1 MKRILLL
8 SFAFLTVIAFSAM
21 AQRTVS
27 GKVTDDSGE
36 TLPGVNVVIKGTTT
50 GTTTDLDGN
59 YRLSVDEGA
68 TLVFSFVGFETQ
80 EVQVGARTTIDI
92 SMGGATELQEVV
104 VTAVGIESNKASL
117 GYSVQNVGADDIK
130 NSQETNLVNSL
141 NGKVAGVTVVSSS
154 GSPGA
159 SSNIRIRG
167 NTSISGSNSPLFV
180 VDGIPVDNNEY
191 GNGVDGV
198 SRSNRAIDLNPND
211 IENITVLKGAAATVL
226 YGIRA
231 ANGAVIINTKKGKK
245 GSLTVRLNSSVRMD
259 QVNKLPPLQ
268 KEYSQG
274 RAVGGALTY
283 RGPETLEGNSWGP
296 RISDLEFDGDETYP
310 YDQNGRLVPAGTG
323 NGQPARGYDNYDNFF
338 VNGFTF
344 DNTLSVSGG
353 SEAVN
358 YYFSVGNLEQN
369 GVIPN
374 STWGRTSLKATVS
387 SDLTDKLNVAM
398 SANFINSGG
407 FRVQQGS
414 NTSGIML
421 GLLRTAPTFDNANG
435 YSNGQDAADD
445 PSTYEFPDGTQRSY
459 RAGIYDSPFWVVNN
473 NPFVDDVNRIIGY
486 TAIEYKVLDW
496 LSVSYKIGMDSYA
509 EEINS
514 AFNINSATQ
523 PGGSVNQLA
532 RNSKDINSDFLVK
545 INRNVTD
552 DINISAVLG
561 HNYYSTNIVTQQTTG
576 TTLSVPKFYHISN
589 ATTINGFKTVA
600 RRKLS
605 GVFGQVNFAWRDQ
618 VFVNVSGRNDWSSIL
633 PSNDNSVF
641 YPAVSLGWDFT
652 ETLGLSNGAIL
663 SYGKIRGSWAQVGND
678 GGNAFIFATDPYF
691 SGATYGGDGF
701 ITTGGNFPFA
711 GPGGTTNAFDRDN
724 LLPNGNLRPELTTT
738 TEVGAEVKLFGGR
751 LGFDF
756 TYYNTLTED
765 AIIAVDIAP
774 SSGYNSAVQ
783 NVAEISNKGI
793 ELVVNGTPIQSGDF
807 SWDVSVNF
815 TKYENIVEKL
825 APGVETVSLAGF
837 VSTTSR
843 AVAGQ
848 PYGAIYGSGFKRTA
862 DGTLIMDAQGWPDE
876 VDADFVLG
884 DPNPDWLAG
893 IRNTLAYKGLSFG
906 MFWDIRQGGDMWN
919 GTYGILKTFG
929 VAEITAEQREIRG
942 YVFDG
947 VVQTGTDTDGNP
959 VYAPNTTPVDF
970 YSPIAGIGVNKW
982 NRYAFGGLPEENI
995 QSTSWVRLREI
1006 SLGYS
1011 LPSSLVSSIGFKD
1024 LSLTL
1029 VGRNLLLFTEYNGID
1044 PETNLTGASNGIGLD
1059 YFNNP
1064 NTKSYAI
1071 TLNATF

>member
-8 SFAFLTVIAFSAM
+8 SFTFLTVIAFSAM

-27 GKVTDDSGE
+27 GKVTDDAGE

-59 YRLSVDEGA
+59 YRLSVDDGA
-68 TLVFSFVGFETQ
+68 VLVYSFVGFETQ
-80 EVQVGARTTIDI
+80 EVAVGARSTIDI

-117 GYSVQNVGADDIK
+117 GYSIQNVGEDDIK
-130 NSQETNLVNSL
+130 NAQETNLVNAL

-180 VDGIPVDNNEY
+180 VDGIPVDNSEF
-191 GNGVDGV
+191 GNGTAGV

-245 GSLTVRLNSSVRMD
+245 GSMVVRLNSSVRMD
-259 QVNKLPPLQ
+259 EVNKLPELQ
-268 KEYSQG
+268 KTYAQG
-274 RAVGGALTY
+274 RAQNGVLTY
-283 RGPETLEGNSWGP
+283 RGPDTGEGNSWGP
-296 RISDLEFDGDETYP
+296 RISDLEFDGSDYP
-310 YDQNGRLVPAGTG
+310 YDKNGRLVPAGTG
-323 NGQPARGYDNYDNFF
+323 NGVPAKAYDNYDNFF
-338 VNGFTF
+338 VNGFTY

-353 SEAVN
+353 SDAVK
-358 YYFSVGNLEQN
+358 YYFSLGHLDQS
-369 GVIPN
+369 GIIPN
-374 STWGRTSLKATVS
+374 STWGRTSLKATTS
-387 SDLTDKLNVAM
+387 ADLTEDLSVSM

-421 GLLRTAPTFDNANG
+421 GLLRTSPTFDNANG
-435 YSNGQDAADD
+435 YTDGQDAADD
-445 PSTYEFPDGTQRSY
+445 VSVYEFPDGTQRSY
-459 RAGIYDSPFWVVNN
+459 RGGVYDNPFWVVNN
-473 NPFVDDVNRIIGY
+473 NPFEDNVNRLIGY
-486 TAIEYKVLDW
+486 TALDYKILDW
-496 LSVSYKIGMDSYA
+496 LSVSYKVGLDTYS

-523 PGGSVNQLA
+523 RDGSVTQLA
-532 RNSKDINSDFLVK
+532 RNSRDLNSDFLIK
-545 INRNVTD
+545 INRNLATD
-552 DINISAVLG
+552 VNLSAVLG
-561 HNYYSTNIVTQQTTG
+561 HNYFSTQINTQQTVG
-576 TTLSVPKFYHISN
+576 TTLSVPKFYDISN
-589 ATTINGFKTVA
+589 ATTPVGSRGVTQ
-600 RRKLS
+600 RKLA
-605 GVFGQVNFAWRDQ
+605 GVFGQLNFSWRDQ
-618 VFVNVSGRNDWSSIL
+618 VFLNVSGRNDWSSIL
-633 PSNDNSVF
+633 PKDNNSVF
-641 YPAVSLGWDFT
+641 YPAASLGWNFT
-652 ETLGLSNGAIL
+652 ESLGLSNGAVL
-663 SYGKIRGSWAQVGND
+663 SYGKVRASWGQVGND
-678 GGNAFIFATDPYF
+678 GGNAFIYATDPYF

-701 ITTGGNFPFA
+701 ISSGGNFPFD
-711 GPGGTTNAFDRDN
+711 GTNAFDRNN
-724 LLPNGNLRPELTTT
+724 LLPNGNLKPELTTT
-738 TEVGAEVKLFGGR
+738 TEVGAEIELFSGR
-751 LGFDF
+751 LGFDV

-783 NVAEISNKGI
+783 NVAEISNTGI
-793 ELVVNGTPIQSGDF
+793 EAVINGTPVESGDF

-815 TKYENIVEKL
+815 TQYENIVEKL

-848 PYGAIYGSGFKRTA
+848 PYGAIYGSGFKRTS
-862 DGTLIMDAQGWPDE
+862 DGTLVIDSNGWPEE
-876 VDADFVLG
+876 VDEDFVLG
-884 DPNPDWLAG
+884 DPNPDWVAG
-893 IRNTLAYKGLSFG
+893 IRNTLSYKGLSLG
-906 MFWDIRQGGDMWN
+906 MFWDVRQGGDMWN
-919 GTYGILKTFG
+919 GTFGILKTFG
-929 VAEITAEQREIRG
+929 VHEVTAKQREVKG

-947 VVQTGTDTDGNP
+947 VVETGTDSDGNP
-959 VYAPNTTPVDF
+959 TYAANTTPVDF
-970 YSPIAGIGVNKW
+970 YNPRFGIGQNKW

-995 QSTSWVRLREI
+995 QNTSWVRLREV

-1011 LPSSLVSSIGFKD
+1011 LPSSLVSSIGFKS

-1064 NTKSYAI
+1064 NTKSYAF